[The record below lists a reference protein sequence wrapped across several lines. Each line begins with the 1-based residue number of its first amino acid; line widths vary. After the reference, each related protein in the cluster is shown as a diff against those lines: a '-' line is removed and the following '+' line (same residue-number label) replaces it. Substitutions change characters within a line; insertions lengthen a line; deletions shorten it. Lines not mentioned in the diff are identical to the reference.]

1 MVEPQ
6 NERLIK
12 HKPPKKQPAAAAG
25 SIENKLDFGLLLY
38 VIDRLLRSRYSSDY
52 YATFFFYFFSFI
64 SLFRSRTLAA
74 NWLIDL
80 HQIAHETHHRIIKK
94 NELIP
99 SRVIS
104 PLFSSL
110 HAR

>member
-12 HKPPKKQPAAAAG
+12 HKPPKKQPAAAG

-74 NWLIDL
+74 N
-80 HQIAHETHHRIIKK
+80 
-94 NELIP
+94 
-99 SRVIS
+99 
-104 PLFSSL
+104 
-110 HAR
+110 